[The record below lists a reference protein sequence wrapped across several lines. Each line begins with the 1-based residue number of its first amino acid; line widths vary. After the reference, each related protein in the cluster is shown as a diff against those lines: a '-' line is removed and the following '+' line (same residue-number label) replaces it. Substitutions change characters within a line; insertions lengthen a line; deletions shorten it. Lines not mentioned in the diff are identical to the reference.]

1 MRIQFTKTIL
11 FFYILTRSLA
21 VDFEILLNED
31 SKLYPKSHYNLD
43 LVEKELERLGA
54 YLQTFVSD
62 IEFNHV
68 KFNLEKENL
77 TSQLLYIRDAAYRI
91 SPVHPKVL
99 GKLSFLKNMLHI
111 MLDSA
116 DGIVWFGENYTEH
129 LLMRCI
135 LQLNVALLA
144 LLMVPSPNA
153 YQIDLYNTKLHRYS
167 ESLDSWIKIYK
178 KLKVKDT
185 NLNLKFQEQFK
196 GAKTTLNVLQEVFS
210 DV

>member
-11 FFYILTRSLA
+11 FFYIFTRSIA

-31 SKLYPKSHYNLD
+31 SKLYPKAHYNLD
-43 LVEKELERLGA
+43 FVEKELERLGA
-54 YLQTFVSD
+54 YLQTFVFD
-62 IEFNHV
+62 MEFNHV

-99 GKLSFLKNMLHI
+99 GKLSFLRNMLHI
-111 MLDSA
+111 MLEAA
-116 DGIVWFGENYTEH
+116 DGIAWFGGQDTEH

-153 YQIDLYNTKLHRYS
+153 HQIDLYKTKLGRYS
-167 ESLDSWIKIYK
+167 ESLESWLNTYK
-178 KLKVKDT
+178 ELKVKDT
-185 NLNLKFQEQFK
+185 DLNLKFQEQFQ
-196 GAKTTLNVLQEVFS
+196 GAKTTLNVLQEVF
-210 DV
+210 